1 MTYLLFQDRPIELV
15 ILDHDGVLVDSEVLA
30 MEIITNMLTQRGIPA
45 TVEDSFNQHLGR
57 GFDTVVDRL
66 IRNDSSLS
74 PQEIEIEFYDQ
85 LFKAFNES
93 LMPVPGIDDLLRYL
107 EAESIPVGIGSSGT
121 RERVELGITLTDL
134 MQYFVQENI
143 VTREN
148 VNKGKPEPEV
158 FLLVAQRLGI
168 EPSRCLVIE
177 DSPHG
182 VTAAKRAGMSVI
194 GLASRTSADL
204 LADADQVVSR
214 PQEIVEIIRGSSVSR

>member
-1 MTYLLFQDRPIELV
+1 MTYLLFQDRPFELV